1 MADWAAT
8 LRGSRSAPGSRRPS
22 ADDGPRPSAA
32 VHRRE
37 MSEMIAQI
45 EERDRALEAKEQQI
59 SRLTARLDELSEPIG
74 DLPAQPAPLS
84 PGPPVLE
91 ELSQRVA
98 QVEQEAELRTVE
110 GDALRAELAEA
121 QRELA
126 EEEEAATA
134 QITRVAALG
143 EESAGQ
149 RVLIQH
155 LESAALGSV
164 PRAALTREREECTLA
179 RNAHAAAAEESEAAS
194 ARLADAEQKIGTLR
208 EQANHQREK
217 HTLAEN
223 AHAAAAERSEVVSA
237 RLVGVEHTIGTMRL
251 QADHQREEEL
261 TQVGKLHDELRA
273 SAAELREAKAK
284 QNELAAE
291 LRAQVLAAS
300 AALRDAAARK
310 AELTQALARKDE
322 QTQAMAAEL
331 LAGRTELRAATNA
344 NEEETGVLVAK
355 LGVETAELREATLR
369 SESGGASPTAPSR
382 WVGGAPAPSP
392 AVVGAAPSRRVE
404 GADAPS
410 PAVEREESKAAPSRG
425 VESALAL
432 STAVEGAERNSGALS

>member
-1 MADWAAT
+1 
-8 LRGSRSAPGSRRPS
+8 
-22 ADDGPRPSAA
+22 
-32 VHRRE
+32 
-37 MSEMIAQI
+37 MIAQI
-45 EERDRALEAKEQQI
+45 EERDRALEAKEEQI
-59 SRLTARLDELSEPIG
+59 SRLAARLDELSEPIG
-74 DLPAQPAPLS
+74 DLLAQPAPLS

-126 EEEEAATA
+126 EEEAATA

-164 PRAALTREREECTLA
+164 PRATLTREREECTLA

-194 ARLADAEQKIGTLR
+194 ARLADAEQQIGTLR
-208 EQANHQREK
+208 EQADHQREK

-261 TQVGKLHDELRA
+261 TQVGKLHAELRA

-310 AELTQALARKDE
+310 AELTEALERKDE

-432 STAVEGAERNSGALS
+432 STAVEGAERACPQRFSWLFYWIPKVLKRSAQ